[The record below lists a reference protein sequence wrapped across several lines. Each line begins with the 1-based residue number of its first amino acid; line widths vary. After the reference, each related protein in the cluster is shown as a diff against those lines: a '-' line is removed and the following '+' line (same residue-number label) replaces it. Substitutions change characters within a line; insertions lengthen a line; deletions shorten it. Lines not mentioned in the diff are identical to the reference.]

1 MGTLPTL
8 FRVGLISI
16 LVVAMVLFVIGVV
29 FSLTFGLM
37 SLILFKVA
45 PIVLVG
51 WIVMKIFDRLKYR
64 DHLSKEDRTWPEG
77 RK

>member
-1 MGTLPTL
+1 VGTLPTL

-51 WIVMKIFDRLKYR
+51 WIVMKIFDRLKSR
-64 DHLSKEDRTWPEG
+64 DHLSKEDRT
-77 RK
+77 